1 MGLKVYIE
9 EELEK
14 EFRKLAM
21 EIYGYGKGS
30 LSLAVEE
37 AIRLWL
43 SEHESIL
50 KEVRVPEDPV
60 SAMRGLLKHVKKSG
74 VELEH
79 EAREIRAEKGGPTCI
94 S

>member
-14 EFRKLAM
+14 KFRKLAM

-30 LSLAVEE
+30 LSLAVED
-37 AIRLWL
+37 AIRRWL

-50 KEVRVPEDPV
+50 KEVRIPEDRV
-60 SAMRGLLKHVKKSG
+60 SAMRGLLKHEKKSG

>member
-14 EFRKLAM
+14 KFRKLAM

-30 LSLAVEE
+30 LSLAVED
-37 AIRLWL
+37 AVRRWL
-43 SEHESIL
+43 LEHESVL
-50 KEVRVPEDPV
+50 QEVKIPEDPV
-60 SAMRGLLKHVKKSG
+60 SAMRGLLKHVERSG

-79 EAREIRAEKGGPTCI
+79 EAREIRAEKGCPSCI

>member
-14 EFRKLAM
+14 KFRKLAM

-30 LSLAVEE
+30 LSLADEDAVRRW
-37 AIRLWL
+37 IL
-43 SEHESIL
+43 EHESIIHDV
-50 KEVRVPEDPV
+50 KIPEDPV
-60 SAMRGLLKHVKKSG
+60 SAMRGLLKHVEKSG

-79 EAREIRAEKGGPTCI
+79 EAREIRAEKGCPASI

>member
-14 EFRKLAM
+14 RFRKLAM
-21 EIYGYGKGS
+21 ETYGYRKGS
-30 LSLAVEE
+30 LSSALED
-37 AIRLWL
+37 AIRRWL
-43 SEHESIL
+43 LEQESVL
-50 KEVRVPEDPV
+50 KEVKVPEDPV
-60 SAMRGLLKHVKKSG
+60 STMRGLLKHVKKSG

>member
-9 EELEK
+9 EETEK
-14 EFRKLAM
+14 KFRKLAM
-21 EIYGYGKGS
+21 ELYGYGKGS
-30 LSLAVEE
+30 LSLAAED
-37 AIRLWL
+37 AIRQWL

-50 KEVRVPEDPV
+50 KEAKIPEDPV
-60 SAMRGLLKHVKKSG
+60 NAMRGLLKHVEKSG

-79 EAREIRAEKGGPTCI
+79 EAREIRAEKGGSTYT